1 MPRSQVLLAAVLA
14 LTTPAWAAEL
24 PTRKAGLWEIKME
37 FQGHSRLPV
46 QTMKQCT
53 DASSDKL
60 MTYNFGGSAER
71 DCPKRDIST
80 SGNTIT
86 IDSVCNFGGATS
98 TSHAVV
104 SGDFN
109 SAYTVEVTSKREG
122 GRPIPGVAP
131 GGETHMMI
139 AAKYV
144 GPCTAGQRPGDIV
157 MSNGMT
163 MNVLDMQRG
172 MPPGGMPAGGMRP
185 PPPR

>member
-1 MPRSQVLLAAVLA
+1 MPRRLILLAAVLTFAAPAFA
-14 LTTPAWAAEL
+14 LDL

-37 FQGHSRLPV
+37 FQGHSRLPM

-71 DCPKRDIST
+71 NCPKRDISS
-80 SGNTIT
+80 SGGVIT
-86 IDSVCNFGGATS
+86 IDSVCNFNGTTS

-122 GRPIPGVAP
+122 GRPIPGAAP
-131 GGETHMMI
+131 GSETHMMI

-144 GPCTAGQRPGDIV
+144 GP
-157 MSNGMT
+157 
-163 MNVLDMQRG
+163 
-172 MPPGGMPAGGMRP
+172 PASARATSS
-185 PPPR
+185 